1 MKSRGKGHAHNHYHC
16 VLGMS
21 TATIA
26 TDKPA
31 VSQMT
36 IKNES
41 VQTSLGCS
49 QETKTEKER
58 QQSRGYRNPRTGS
71 LHQPDFINEQSAGD
85 TNSRFK
91 EPERYWEFL
100 GGVDETNTV
109 HI

>member
-1 MKSRGKGHAHNHYHC
+1 MVGIHVG
-16 VLGMS
+16 
-21 TATIA
+21 TIA
-26 TDKPA
+26 TDTTTLSR
-31 VSQMT
+31 VT
-36 IKNES
+36 IKNEAA
-41 VQTSLGCS
+41 QTSLGCS